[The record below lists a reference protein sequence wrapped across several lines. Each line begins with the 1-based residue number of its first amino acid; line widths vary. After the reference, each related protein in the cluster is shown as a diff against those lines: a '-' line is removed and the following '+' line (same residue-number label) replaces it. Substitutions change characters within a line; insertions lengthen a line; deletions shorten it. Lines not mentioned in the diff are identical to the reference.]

1 MDNRFSDEFKN
12 MIALQNQINAGAK
25 QLEKSLEKQI
35 EMQKDILRVK
45 ENIANTDAIRKK
57 LEAERNASIKEEERI
72 NAEIGKLSAGNKKRT
87 EAQVQALK
95 KELEAVQAIKKE
107 KGEKLV
113 IAEKELESQKA
124 GLLILQKSVKESN
137 LLKSIANSTA
147 GLFKKGF
154 SYIRTS
160 GVFELD
166 KEIRNAARSMGVGNK
181 EFSKF
186 SDNLV
191 RAGQTTNMIGV
202 STKELAKLQQ
212 GYSEEIGRSVRL
224 SEKGLVAMAEMAEG
238 TGLGNEFAVSMAG
251 AMDNLGGSVQT
262 SNKLIED
269 TMNKADSMGVN
280 SAKAAKSL
288 QQNLKL
294 AQKYNFKGGV
304 KGLAQMTTEALKL
317 KLDIEGI
324 AGLVDKVFRP
334 EGAVEMAA
342 KLQTMGGAFAQM
354 ADPMRLMFKAR
365 NDFEGFAKDI
375 GKATAEFV
383 KYNSETGTF
392 DLQGGLAADRMREIS
407 TMTNIGVEELQ
418 KMATAQKRIQMIGSV
433 VPIGVDDET
442 IGIIESISEIGKNG
456 EIRITKGDFNG
467 KLLKDLTR
475 QQLSTLKEEQKT
487 LEERAKK
494 SRTAVEQL
502 QDILNTFKDL
512 LIPIAQGLTD
522 GLGTPLKEMLKNW
535 KKEGFYDKLQAFTK
549 GIGEGIISLGKTLV
563 KFVDFLGP
571 KGTLAAIFTGI
582 LAKETWW
589 LARGAMLGMG
599 FNMTAS
605 VGGGTGGAGGP
616 GFFGMGGKSS
626 GMGGQGFGKDYK
638 TWRSMGGS
646 RFGALKEATKL
657 NKWGM
662 GARMGAGLGLGA
674 LAMGGS
680 ALRSNMD
687 DPNSSSGKMLG
698 VGNAALTGASLGMM
712 LGPWGALAGGLIG
725 GGVGAYNEY
734 FSKAARDRSL
744 DLQGTKSDVADG
756 IIKFHPRDK
765 FMVANDAVVASTSQN
780 QLNTLSD
787 KISNGIAEVKHKFDD
802 IKVTININATGI
814 DNEIGKHL
822 IDDKKFIRLLK
833 TRINEEASMVLSGGI
848 LSGKPK

>member
-12 MIALQNQINAGAK
+12 MISLQNQINAGAK

-72 NAEIGKLSAGNKKRT
+72 NAEIGKLANGNKKRT
-87 EAQVQALK
+87 EAQIQALK

-113 IAEKELESQKA
+113 IAEKELASQKA

-137 LLKSIANSTA
+137 LIKSIANSTA

-154 SYIRTS
+154 SYIKTS

-202 STKELAKLQQ
+202 STKQLAKLQQ

-224 SEKGLVAMAEMAEG
+224 SESGLVAIAEMAEG

-269 TMNKADSMGVN
+269 TMNMADSMGVN

-324 AGLVDKVFRP
+324 AGLVEKVFRP

-365 NDFEGFAKDI
+365 NDFKGFAKDI

-383 KYNSETGTF
+383 KYNAEEGTF
-392 DLQGGLAADRMREIS
+392 DLQGGLAADRMREIAN
-407 TMTNIGVEELQ
+407 MTGIGVEKLQ
-418 KMATAQKRIQMIGSV
+418 EMATAQKRIQMIGSV

-467 KLLKDLTR
+467 KLLKDLTK

-487 LEERAKK
+487 LEERAKQ

-549 GIGEGIISLGKTLV
+549 SIGGGIISLGKTLV

-599 FNMTAS
+599 FNTTAS
-605 VGGGTGGAGGP
+605 VGGGGFGTGKLLGKLGSPGRAIANSKGFKGIAGMSMAGKLATGAGTLGAGIVGDLAGGAASEALGNESNAVGDVGSMIGTGIGAAIGTAILP
-616 GFFGMGGKSS
+616 GIG
-626 GMGGQGFGKDYK
+626 
-638 TWRSMGGS
+638 TVI
-646 RFGALKEATKL
+646 
-657 NKWGM
+657 
-662 GARMGAGLGLGA
+662 GAGLGS
-674 LAMGGS
+674 MG
-680 ALRSNMD
+680 
-687 DPNSSSGKMLG
+687 GKMLG
-698 VGNAALTGASLGMM
+698 DWIGTDKAEKGPKQYDYLVQNGKLSPIDSNDTHIGFKPGGGVDNIFKGINALTG
-712 LGPWGALAGGLIG
+712 
-725 GGVGAYNEY
+725 
-734 FSKAARDRSL
+734 
-744 DLQGTKSDVADG
+744 G
-756 IIKFHPRDK
+756 IVSP
-765 FMVANDAVVASTSQN
+765 
-780 QLNTLSD
+780 
-787 KISNGIAEVKHKFDD
+787 KISDSSSKNTTNEVNHKFDD